1 MADGTPD
8 SGSPAP
14 ASDGSPPSERIQDLD
29 IATELKQ
36 SYLKYAMS
44 VIVDRA
50 LPDVRDGLKPS
61 QRRILVAMNDLNL
74 SPRHKTLKC
83 AKVVGETMG
92 NYHPHGDQAIYP
104 TLVRMAQPFNMS
116 ETLVLGQGNFGSIDG
131 DPAASMRY
139 TECRMTAAAVEMLDD
154 IDKET
159 VDFQPNYDESRMEPK
174 VLPGRFP
181 NLLINGGSGIAVAMA
196 SSIPP
201 HNPSEVAN
209 AIEALLDNPDIEI
222 PELMEHIPGP
232 DLPTGAR
239 ICGRG
244 AILEAYKTGRA
255 ILEMR
260 AKCEIVENAKG
271 ATLIIVTEIPYQVNK
286 STLLKKIAAG
296 VKTDRIQGISDI
308 RDESSKDVRIVIKLK
323 RGEDPDIVLNQ
334 LYKFSQLRD
343 SLSMIMIALVDGRP
357 ELCNLKRLLEEYVR
371 HRKEVITKRT
381 RYLLRKAEERHHLV
395 SGLIKALDL
404 IDEIVA
410 LIRAS
415 ADPKEAKAG
424 LISTFGFSTAQAEAI
439 LQMRLQRLTGLQ
451 RQELERENADL
462 EEKITGY
469 KIILADP
476 KEIEAIIRQDMDL
489 IRTRYNVERRTTIED
504 SQGDYTSL
512 DLITPEN
519 VVVTL
524 SHEGYIKRTGIEEY
538 RKQRRGGKGIKGT
551 ESKAGDFVEHL
562 LIANTHDLILCFTDK
577 GKVYKEHVYGLPEL
591 GRYAKGRAAINF
603 LNMGPDERICSILPL
618 RDMSTEQSILF
629 ATSQGLVK
637 RTRLSD
643 FQNIH
648 RGGIL
653 AIGLVDGD
661 SLIGTRLVDGT
672 REVVLLTA
680 QGMAIRFSASQVRAM
695 GRTARGV
702 RGIKFRSAESDQVV
716 GMAVVDDEDTLLT
729 VCERGYAKRSAFAD
743 YRIQGRGGL
752 GLRNISAD
760 GLRRNGAVVAA
771 RAVRDGDEVILI
783 TEGGKTIR
791 MSVSEEQFR
800 VMGRA
805 TAGVRAI
812 NVPDGDRLVSMA
824 SVRPEEDDLAEG
836 EGGDLPEGEAPA
848 TDAGGET
855 AGEEAAGDDSP
866 AEGDAPEA

>member
-1 MADGTPD
+1 MAEGTPD
-8 SGSPAP
+8 SASPAP
-14 ASDGSPPSERIQDLD
+14 ANDGTPPRDRIQDLD
-29 IATELKQ
+29 IATELRQ

-116 ETLVLGQGNFGSIDG
+116 ETLILGQGNFGSVDG

-154 IDKET
+154 LDKET
-159 VDFQPNYDESRMEPK
+159 VDFQPNYDESRQEPR

-181 NLLINGGSGIAVAMA
+181 NLLINGGAGIAVAMA

-209 AIEALLDNPDIEI
+209 AIEAVLDNPEITI
-222 PELMEHIPGP
+222 PELMEIIPGP

-244 AILEAYKTGRA
+244 PILEAYRTGRA

-260 AKCEIVENAKG
+260 AKCEIVENNKG
-271 ATLIIVTEIPYQVNK
+271 GHDIVVTEIPYQVNK
-286 STLLKKIAAG
+286 TTLIKKIADSAKNDRVQG
-296 VKTDRIQGISDI
+296 VVEI
-308 RDESSKDVRIVIKLK
+308 RDESTKDVRIVVRLK
-323 RGEDPDIVLNQ
+323 RGEDPEIALNQ

-343 SLSMIMIALVDGRP
+343 SLSVIMIALVNGKP
-357 ELCNLKRLLEEYVR
+357 ELCNLKRLLEEYIR
-371 HRKEVITKRT
+371 HRKEVITRRT
-381 RYLLRKAEERHHLV
+381 RYLLRKAEDRHHIV

-424 LISTFGFSTAQAEAI
+424 LIARFDFSTAQAEAI

-451 RQELERENADL
+451 RQELEAENADL
-462 EEKITGY
+462 EARIAEYQKILG
-469 KIILADP
+469 DP
-476 KEIEAIIRQDMDL
+476 REIERIIREDMAL
-489 IRTRYNVERRTTIED
+489 IRDRYPVARRTAIED
-504 SQGDYTSL
+504 AQGDVSSL

-524 SHEGYIKRTGIEEY
+524 SHEGYIKRTGLDEY

-551 ESKAGDFVEHL
+551 ESKEGDFVEHL
-562 LIANTHDLILCFTDK
+562 LIANTHDLLLCFTDK
-577 GKVYKEHVYGLPEL
+577 GKVYKEHVYALPEL

-603 LNMGPDERICSILPL
+603 LNMSPDERILSILPL

-629 ATSQGLVK
+629 VTSQGLVK

-653 AIGLVDGD
+653 AIGLVEGD
-661 SLIGTRLVDGT
+661 TLIGTRLVDSSQ
-672 REVVLLTA
+672 EVVLITA
-680 QGMAIRFSASQVRAM
+680 QGMAIRFAAGSVRAM

-702 RGIKFRSAESDQVV
+702 RGIKFRGSDSVV
-716 GMAVVDDEDTLLT
+716 GMAVIDESSEGGDDTLLT
-729 VCERGYAKRSAFAD
+729 VCERGYAKRSAFSD
-743 YRIQGRGGL
+743 YRAQGRGGL
-752 GLRNISAD
+752 GLRNISTE
-760 GLRRNGAVVAA
+760 GLKRNGAVVAA

-800 VMGRA
+800 TMGRA

-812 NVPDGDRLVSMA
+812 SVPEGDRLVSMA
-824 SVRPEEDDLAEG
+824 SVRPEADENGDGIADGTAEG
-836 EGGDLPEGEAPA
+836 ASPDE
-848 TDAGGET
+848 
-855 AGEEAAGDDSP
+855 SP
-866 AEGDAPEA
+866 AEGGAEGGAEA